1 LHGKSG
7 CFAAQNL
14 RFWKT
19 EEKVLIFCKDISEL
33 RKGEMGCVK
42 SCFGVADT
50 ATQGGE
56 TDAQKK

>member
-1 LHGKSG
+1 MHGKSG

-19 EEKVLIFCKDISEL
+19 EEKALIFCKYISL
-33 RKGEMGCVK
+33 SWKGEMGCVN

>member
-1 LHGKSG
+1 MQGESG

-19 EEKVLIFCKDISEL
+19 EEKVLIFYKDISWSWL
-33 RKGEMGCVK
+33 SEMGCVN
-42 SCFGVADT
+42 SCFGIASKV
-50 ATQGGE
+50 TQGGE

>member
-1 LHGKSG
+1 
-7 CFAAQNL
+7 
-14 RFWKT
+14 
-19 EEKVLIFCKDISEL
+19 LIFCKDISRL
-33 RKGEMGCVK
+33 RKGKMECVN